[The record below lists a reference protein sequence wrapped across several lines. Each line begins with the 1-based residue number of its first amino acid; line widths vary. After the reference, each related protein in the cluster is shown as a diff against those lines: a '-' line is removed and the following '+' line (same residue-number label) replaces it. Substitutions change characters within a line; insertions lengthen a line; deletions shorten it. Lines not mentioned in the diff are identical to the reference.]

1 MRFGGI
7 YITRTDLALESREES
22 IKKGAQDGVLFSEEL
37 INGFLCSEVNITN
50 EQAEQISGRRIGRY
64 ITAELGKIWLKE
76 YGEFTKAVDL
86 VALKIKELADISVDA
101 NNFDKVSILI
111 AGLGN
116 NFITADSIGPK
127 ALSKVLITRHL
138 KQQLGG
144 LDNFGL
150 IEMSGIAPGVL
161 GQTGMETAEIILS
174 VAEKIKPSLV
184 ILIDALASRRI
195 SRLATTIQLSNT
207 GIAPGSGVGNH
218 RRAIDAELLGAPVVS
233 IGVPTV
239 VDAATLSYDV
249 LEEAYNQA
257 GINKSDKLTRE
268 ILNSALQESGGNFFV
283 TPKESDLIINEVS
296 KIIGYA
302 INRCFYNEITFEEM
316 SRIVN

>member
-1 MRFGGI
+1 
-7 YITRTDLALESREES
+7 
-22 IKKGAQDGVLFSEEL
+22 LFSEE
-37 INGFLCSEVNITN
+37 IIDGFLCSEVNISN
-50 EQAEQISGRRIGRY
+50 ERAQEISGRKIGRY
-64 ITAELGKIWLKE
+64 ITAEIGKIWLKE
-76 YGEFTKAVDL
+76 YSEFKNAVDL
-86 VALKIKELADISVDA
+86 VALKIKELADI
-101 NNFDKVSILI
+101 NNNSKVSILI

-138 KQQLGG
+138 KQHLGG

-161 GQTGMETAEIILS
+161 GQTGMETAEIIFS

-184 ILIDALASRRI
+184 ILIDALASRKI

-218 RRAIDAELLGAPVVS
+218 RRAIDAELLGSPVVS

-257 GINKSDKLTRE
+257 GIAKSEQLTRE
-268 ILNSALQESGGNFFV
+268 ILNAALEESGGNFFV

-296 KIIGYA
+296 KVIGYA

>member
-1 MRFGGI
+1 MI
-7 YITRTDLALESREES
+7 D
-22 IKKGAQDGVLFSEEL
+22 
-37 INGFLCSEVNITN
+37 GFLCSEVNISN
-50 EQAEQISGRRIGRY
+50 ERAQEISGRRIGRY
-64 ITAELGKIWLKE
+64 ITLEMGKIWLKE
-76 YGEFTKAVDL
+76 YCEFKNAVDL
-86 VALKIKELADISVDA
+86 VALKIKELADINA
-101 NNFDKVSILI
+101 HNLNKVSILI

-138 KQQLGG
+138 KQQLGV

-161 GQTGMETAEIILS
+161 GQTGMETAEIIFS

-184 ILIDALASRRI
+184 ILIDALASRKI

-218 RRAIDAELLGAPVVS
+218 RRAIDSELLGSPVVS

-249 LEEAYNQA
+249 LEEAYTQA
-257 GINKSDKLTRE
+257 GIEKSDKLTRE
-268 ILNSALQESGGNFFV
+268 ILNAALEESGGNFFV

-296 KIIGYA
+296 KVIGYA
-302 INRCFYNEITFEEM
+302 INRCFYNDITFEEM

>member
-1 MRFGGI
+1 
-7 YITRTDLALESREES
+7 
-22 IKKGAQDGVLFSEEL
+22 
-37 INGFLCSEVNITN
+37 
-50 EQAEQISGRRIGRY
+50 
-64 ITAELGKIWLKE
+64 
-76 YGEFTKAVDL
+76 L
-86 VALKIKELADISVDA
+86 VALKIKELADISVGAD
-101 NNFDKVSILI
+101 NLSKVSILI

-138 KQQLGG
+138 KQHLGG

-161 GQTGMETAEIILS
+161 GQTGMETAEIIFS

-184 ILIDALASRRI
+184 ILIDALASRKI

-218 RRAIDAELLGAPVVS
+218 RRAIDSELLGAPVVS

-249 LEEAYNQA
+249 LEEAYNRA
-257 GINKSDKLTRE
+257 GIEKSDKLTRE
-268 ILNSALQESGGNFFV
+268 VLNVALEESGGNFFV
-283 TPKESDLIINEVS
+283 TPKESDLIISEVS
-296 KIIGYA
+296 KVIGYA
-302 INRCFYNEITFEEM
+302 INRCFYNEISFEEM

>member
-1 MRFGGI
+1 M
-7 YITRTDLALESREES
+7 DL
-22 IKKGAQDGVLFSEEL
+22 I
-37 INGFLCSEVNITN
+37 
-50 EQAEQISGRRIGRY
+50 
-64 ITAELGKIWLKE
+64 
-76 YGEFTKAVDL
+76 
-86 VALKIKELADISVDA
+86 ALKIKELADISLDTD
-101 NNFDKVSILI
+101 NLSKVSILI

-161 GQTGMETAEIILS
+161 GQTGMETAEIIFS

-184 ILIDALASRRI
+184 ILIDALASRKI

-218 RRAIDAELLGAPVVS
+218 RRAIDSELLGAPVVS

-249 LEEAYNQA
+249 LEEAYKQA
-257 GINKSDKLTRE
+257 SIEIDDKLTRD
-268 ILNSALQESGGNFFV
+268 ILNIALEESGGNFFV

-302 INRCFYNEITFEEM
+302 INRCFYNEISFEEM

>member
-1 MRFGGI
+1 M
-7 YITRTDLALESREES
+7 TRTDLALESRRDAA
-22 IKKGAQDGVLFSEEL
+22 KKGEQDGVLFSEES
-37 INGFLCSEVNITN
+37 IDGFLCSEVIISN
-50 EQAEQISGRRIGRY
+50 EQAEQVSGRRMGRY
-64 ITAELGKIWLKE
+64 ITAEIGKIWLKE
-76 YGEFTKAVDL
+76 YCEFKNAVDL
-86 VALKIKELADISVDA
+86 IALKIKELADTGPGAHSTCKTSV
-101 NNFDKVSILI
+101 LI

-138 KQQLGG
+138 RQQLGG

-150 IEMSGIAPGVL
+150 IEISGIAPGVL

-174 VAEKIKPSLV
+174 VSERIKPSLV
-184 ILIDALASRRI
+184 ILIDALASRKI

-207 GIAPGSGVGNH
+207 GISPGSGVGNH
-218 RRAIDAELLGAPVVS
+218 RRAIDAELLGTPVISV
-233 IGVPTV
+233 GVPTV

-249 LEEAYNQA
+249 LEEAYRQA
-257 GINKSDKLTRE
+257 SIEKSDKLTRE
-268 ILNSALQESGGNFFV
+268 ILNIALEESGGNFFV
-283 TPKESDLIINEVS
+283 TPKESDHIINEVS
-296 KIIGYA
+296 KVIGYA

>member
-1 MRFGGI
+1 
-7 YITRTDLALESREES
+7 
-22 IKKGAQDGVLFSEEL
+22 
-37 INGFLCSEVNITN
+37 
-50 EQAEQISGRRIGRY
+50 
-64 ITAELGKIWLKE
+64 
-76 YGEFTKAVDL
+76 L
-86 VALKIKELADISVDA
+86 VALKIKELADISVM
-101 NNFDKVSILI
+101 DKVSVLI

-116 NFITADSIGPK
+116 NFITTDSIGPK

-138 KQQLGG
+138 KQQLGR
-144 LDNFGL
+144 LDDFGL

-161 GQTGMETAEIILS
+161 GQTGMKTAEIILS

-184 ILIDALASRRI
+184 ILIDALASRKI

-218 RRAIDAELLGAPVVS
+218 RRAIDSELLSAPVVS

-249 LEEAYNQA
+249 LEEAYERA
-257 GINKSDKLTRE
+257 GIEKNENLTHD
-268 ILNSALQESGGNFFV
+268 ILNSALEESGGNFFV

-296 KIIGYA
+296 KVIGYA
-302 INRCFYNEITFEEM
+302 INRCFYDEISFEEM

>member
-1 MRFGGI
+1 MFGGI
-7 YITRTDLALESREES
+7 YITRTDLAIETREE
-22 IKKGAQDGVLFSEEL
+22 IAKRGEHDGVLFSEEM
-37 INGFLCSEVNITN
+37 INDFLCSEVNITN
-50 EQAEQISGRRIGRY
+50 EQAQEISGRKIGRY
-64 ITAELGKIWLKE
+64 ITIETGKLWLKE
-76 YGEFTKAVDL
+76 YSEFTRAVDL
-86 VALKIKELADISVDA
+86 VAFKIKELANINPA
-101 NNFDKVSILI
+101 NSDKISILI

-116 NFITADSIGPK
+116 NYITADSIGPK

-144 LDNFGL
+144 FADFGL

-184 ILIDALASRRI
+184 ILIDALASRKI

-218 RRAIDAELLGAPVVS
+218 RRAIDSELLGAPVVS

-249 LEEAYNQA
+249 LEEAYKQS
-257 GINKSDKLTRE
+257 GIEPNENLTRDV
-268 ILNSALQESGGNFFV
+268 LNIALEESGGNFFV

-296 KIIGYA
+296 KVVGYA
-302 INRCFYNEITFEEM
+302 INRCFYDEISFEEM

>member
-1 MRFGGI
+1 MI
-7 YITRTDLALESREES
+7 D
-22 IKKGAQDGVLFSEEL
+22 
-37 INGFLCSEVNITN
+37 GFLCSEVNISN
-50 EQAEQISGRRIGRY
+50 ERAQEISGRKIGRY
-64 ITAELGKIWLKE
+64 ITLEMGKIWLKE
-76 YGEFTKAVDL
+76 YAEFTKAVDL
-86 VALKIKELADISVDA
+86 VALKIKELADMSTADA
-101 NNFDKVSILI
+101 NRSSILI

-138 KQQLGG
+138 KQQLGV

-150 IEMSGIAPGVL
+150 IEMAGIAPGVL
-161 GQTGMETAEIILS
+161 GQTGMETAEIVFS

-184 ILIDALASRRI
+184 ILIDALASRKI

-218 RRAIDAELLGAPVVS
+218 RRAIDSALLGAPV
-233 IGVPTV
+233 IALGVPTV

-249 LEEAYNQA
+249 LEEAYKQMGNE
-257 GINKSDKLTRE
+257 KDEKLTRE
-268 ILNSALQESGGNFFV
+268 ILNTALEESGGNFFV

-296 KIIGYA
+296 KVIGYA
-302 INRCFYNEITFEEM
+302 INRCFYNEISFEEM